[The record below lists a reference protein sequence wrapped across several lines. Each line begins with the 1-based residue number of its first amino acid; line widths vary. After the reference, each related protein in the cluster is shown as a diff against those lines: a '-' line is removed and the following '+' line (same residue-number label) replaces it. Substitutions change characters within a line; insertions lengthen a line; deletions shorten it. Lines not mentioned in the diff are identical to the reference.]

1 MEKEKEVKLE
11 ELNDEVQSSGIPK
24 EIHSVTVANT
34 GAVTADSARID
45 ILGGVARVVAR
56 NNGPYNLKVKI
67 MYSEFVARVYKE
79 WSVYPSDTLDT
90 GEFSI
95 PPNTYWLRI
104 GPIDAR
110 LPATGSGTLY
120 SITYI

>member
-11 ELNDEVQSSGIPK
+11 ELNDEVQSSSIPK
-24 EIHSVTVANT
+24 EIHSVSVTNT
-34 GAVTADSARID
+34 GATTADSARID

-56 NNGPYNLKVKI
+56 NNGPYNLNVKV
-67 MYSEFVARVYKE
+67 MYSAVFAKSFKE
-79 WSVYPSDTLDT
+79 WSVYPGDTLDT

-104 GPIDAR
+104 GPIDSH
-110 LPATGSGTLY
+110 LPAVGTGTLY

>member
-56 NNGPYNLKVKI
+56 N
-67 MYSEFVARVYKE
+67 SEQCLALFAKRPQNV
-79 WSVYPSDTLDT
+79 S
-90 GEFSI
+90 
-95 PPNTYWLRI
+95 
-104 GPIDAR
+104 
-110 LPATGSGTLY
+110 
-120 SITYI
+120 